1 MFEKGTRIKARF
13 NFKGTCSIE
22 DLWDLSV
29 RALDLIHK
37 NLNIEIRGLKEVSLL
52 EVKNKEE
59 ELLELKIAIVKH
71 IVEVKLQ
78 EQKSREDAASRAEK
92 KQRILGIME
101 EKQNSQLKE
110 LSLEELA
117 EMAKTL

>member
-1 MFEKGTRIKARF
+1 MFEKATRMKLRF
-13 NFKGTCSIE
+13 NFKGNCSIE

>member
-1 MFEKGTRIKARF
+1 MFEKATRMKLRF
-13 NFKGTCSIE
+13 NFKGNCSIE

-59 ELLELKIAIVKH
+59 ELLELKIAIVKQ